1 MTDDISLSGVELVIH
16 KLIELTQDDQ
26 LTWSYKSPKEAPY
39 IRNAENAVFFVDF
52 EAKTLALAKRLQTGR
67 RRSSHILVATID
79 KYEESYFYTISLMIV
94 DTVKSIVL
102 WEDNDS
108 KLISKLYSAV
118 SFKVA
123 GFESLIEAVLN
134 QREGLTA

>member
-1 MTDDISLSGVELVIH
+1 MTDDISLSGVELVVQ
-16 KLIELTQDDQ
+16 KLIELTQDDK
-26 LTWSYKSPKEAPY
+26 LTWSYKSPKEVSY

-52 EAKTLALAKRLQTGR
+52 EAKTLALAKTRQMER
-67 RRSSHILVATID
+67 RPSTVMGAIID
-79 KYEESYFYTISLMIV
+79 KYETNDFHTISLMIV

-108 KLISKLYSAV
+108 QLISKLYSAV

-134 QREGLTA
+134 QREGLAES